1 MHDADGLAGWDAAVA
16 AYLNSRHAIG
26 RAYVKEEWTLGRL
39 RNFLGRAGATD
50 LDAALFDQWRAQFY
64 HHSSSTRFTY
74 EYTVFCFCRYRRR
87 REPGCFLPDRDS
99 LARQKPYPLPTI
111 IEPQQIALLLDH
123 VSRLPAMEGRYR
135 MRASAMRL
143 AVVLLYTAGL
153 RRGEVVRLTLG
164 DVDAEAGILR
174 IRESKFHKS
183 RWVPLSASATA
194 QLRRYLDA
202 RHSAR
207 LDEHATAPLLCTA
220 GSHFYSGGGLFRGL
234 KQLMRAAGIHDS
246 AGRVPR
252 VQDFRHSFAVAAL
265 LRWYEADADV
275 QANLPRL
282 ALYMGHV
289 NIVST
294 AYYLRWMPA
303 IVARASDR
311 FARACA
317 GVVEGGVQ

>member
-1 MHDADGLAGWDAAVA
+1 MHDADSLAGWNAAVA

-26 RAYVKEEWTLGRL
+26 RAYVKEERILGRL
-39 RNFLGRAGATD
+39 RSFLVRAGATD

-87 REPGCFLPDRDS
+87 REPDCFLPARDS
-99 LARQKPYPLPTI
+99 LARQKPHPLPRL

-123 VSRLPAMEGRYR
+123 LTHRPAPRGQSG
-135 MRASAMRL
+135 MRALAMRL
-143 AVVLLYTAGL
+143 AIVLLYTAGL

-164 DVDAEAGILR
+164 DVDADAGILR

-183 RWVPLSASATA
+183 RWVPLSVSATA
-194 QLRRYLDA
+194 QLRRYLEA
-202 RHSAR
+202 RHLAR
-207 LDEHATAPLLCTA
+207 RDEHAAAPLLCTDS
-220 GSHFYSGGGLFRGL
+220 SHSYSGSGLFKGL
-234 KQLMRAAGIHDS
+234 KKQMRAAGLHDS

-282 ALYMGHV
+282 AMYMGHV
-289 NIVST
+289 NIAST

-303 IVARASDR
+303 IVAQASDR